1 MGRLPHVSVACF
13 KMQNDA
19 SIRKRIWV
27 TGGRGFIGSHLIRFL
42 LTQEYLV
49 STIGHGAYTS
59 DEAAQIGLEGWIDGS
74 VSKSNFDQLAS
85 VSGVPDL
92 IVHLA
97 GGSSV
102 GKSITQPNEDFE
114 RSVISTLQALDWIR
128 QSRRS
133 IGLVF
138 VSSAAVYG
146 TNHCSNIREEDHG
159 IPFSPYGSHKLIAEE
174 LCRSYGRN
182 YGISSCVIR
191 PFSVFGPNL
200 RKQLVF
206 DLCGRLRKE
215 QSFLSLDGTGSEQR
229 DWIHISDLVRLIAM
243 SFDWTSS
250 AAEAFNAGNGI
261 GVTTRELSEAVH
273 EAWCGFSN
281 VKFTNVIRPGD
292 PHYLVA
298 NPEKI
303 LSKGFQSGVHWR
315 DGIRNVVLYY
325 RDQQLSR

>member
-1 MGRLPHVSVACF
+1 MHNEISSL
-13 KMQNDA
+13 
-19 SIRKRIWV
+19 KRIWV

-42 LTQEYLV
+42 RTQEYLV

-59 DEAAQIGLEGWIDGS
+59 DEAAQIGLNSWIDGS
-74 VSKSNFDQLAS
+74 VNKSNFDQLAS
-85 VSGVPDL
+85 VSGAPDL

-114 RSVISTLQALDWIR
+114 RTVISTLQALDWIR
-128 QSRRS
+128 LSRRS
-133 IGLVF
+133 IGFVF

-146 TNHCSNIREEDHG
+146 TSHSSNISEDDPSV
-159 IPFSPYGSHKLIAEE
+159 PFSPYGSHKLIAEE
-174 LCRSYGRN
+174 LCRSFGRN

-200 RKQLVF
+200 RKQLIF
-206 DLCGRLRKE
+206 DLCGRLSKE
-215 QSFLSLDGTGSEQR
+215 ESVLTLDGTGAEQR
-229 DWIHISDLVRLIAM
+229 DWIHISDLVRLIRM
-243 SFDWTSS
+243 SFDWASC

-281 VKFTNVIRPGD
+281 VKFTNIIRPGD

-298 NPEKI
+298 NPQKI
-303 LSKGFQSGVHWR
+303 FSRGFRSDVNWR
-315 DGIRNVVLYY
+315 DGISDVVLHY
-325 RDQQLSR
+325 REQQFRCSKITKER